1 MTSHVAVKPI
11 RSPPAPEM
19 LLKAALS
26 LVCAMPGGL
35 RINLDLCTTI
45 ARASANT
52 RMSDDDALFFSAR
65 RRAYEL
71 AETGRFKNW
80 SNVANALQAEGFI
93 YSAIRRLDVDPL
105 AVMMISRCC
114 DQARA

>member
-1 MTSHVAVKPI
+1 MHDN
-11 RSPPAPEM
+11 
-19 LLKAALS
+19 LS
-26 LVCAMPGGL
+26 
-35 RINLDLCTTI
+35 RIGKH
-45 ARASANT
+45 
-52 RMSDDDALFFSAR
+52 MSDDALFFELR

-80 SNVANALQAEGFI
+80 GNVANALQAEGFV
-93 YSAIRRLDVDPL
+93 YSVIRRLDDDPL